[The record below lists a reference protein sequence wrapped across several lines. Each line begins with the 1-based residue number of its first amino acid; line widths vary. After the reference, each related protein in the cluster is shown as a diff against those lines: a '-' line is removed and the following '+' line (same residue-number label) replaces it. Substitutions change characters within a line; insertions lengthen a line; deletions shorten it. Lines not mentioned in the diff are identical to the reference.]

1 MENAYRTLVLRFNLE
16 TLDAE
21 KVSILLEVQEAFRQW
36 AAKWVLDR
44 SLPLPERNPL
54 RHFAKE
60 FIYAGRMLDRL
71 KNVKKN
77 GVEVKKMR
85 LPLFFSAQLRLE
97 KEHDIS
103 NGILVDLPSRQIR
116 IRKWSGQRGNTIK
129 LPLPES
135 AVKWILERVREGAK
149 LVLAAVWIGLGKKS
163 SDVKLHVAL
172 IFRREVVPVRVKRS
186 LIIDFNALHN
196 GLSWAVVEGDK
207 IITKGMLRPDV
218 SRFLR
223 LQRGAARL
231 DSLCAQRDEVCDE
244 ASAAKSRM
252 WRLLRS
258 WEDEA
263 AKKLVHLALQ
273 YKATIVVD
281 MPFDKSIRE
290 LKQGHYPAT
299 RKIMLNFGRLRRRI
313 RGMAEWYGMPYREE
327 RLYSTICP
335 RCGRKMEELPNRR
348 VRCACGFEANR
359 DEVPFHWAIKRFS
372 ELTSFSSIVM
382 A

>member
-1 MENAYRTLVLRFNLE
+1 MGTAYRTLILRYDLLRLLPE
-16 TLDAE
+16 VAE
-21 KVSILLEVQEAFRQW
+21 KVPKLLQVQEEFRRW
-36 AAKWVLDR
+36 VTKWVLSGG
-44 SLPLPERNPL
+44 SLPPPDQNQLKYLVRMFL
-54 RHFAKE
+54 H
-60 FIYAGRMLDRL
+60 AGRTLDWLYVKTKPKRL
-71 KNVKKN
+71 
-77 GVEVKKMR
+77 R
-85 LPLFFSAQLRLE
+85 PPLVFDVQLRLDKE
-97 KEHDIS
+97 KDVSRHVFV
-103 NGILVDLPSRQIR
+103 NLPKKEIR
-116 IRKWSGQRGNTIK
+116 IRKWGGGTAV
-129 LPLPES
+129 LPLGDK
-135 AVKWILERVREGAK
+135 AVEWILARVREGGK
-149 LVLAAVWIGLGKKS
+149 LTLATVWIGAS
-163 SDVKLHVAL
+163 RRSRAAKLHVAL
-172 IFRREVVPVRVKRS
+172 IFRREVEPVRVKRS

-218 SRFLR
+218 SRSLR
-223 LQRGAARL
+223 LQRVVARL